1 MKDFNENIF
10 ELAEMARNNKVS
22 VRFIEL
28 MPMGEGRKYK
38 YIQGSAVI
46 KKLEEKYGK
55 FIKQITKAMAH
66 VSTTKIIALK
76 G

>member
-38 YIQGSAVI
+38 YNTRFSS
-46 KKLEEKYGK
+46 Y
-55 FIKQITKAMAH
+55 
-66 VSTTKIIALK
+66 
-76 G
+76 